1 MAQHKRKTPF
11 GDQIKKDVD
20 RRESLQQKTAPQREI
35 PPAAD
40 QMETFS
46 IRLPASWKTRL
57 EAHFRQRKGLSL
69 GAGIRLIVGEYI
81 ERERV

>member
-20 RRESLQQKTAPQREI
+20 RRESLQREPREI
-35 PPAAD
+35 PVASEKPE
-40 QMETFS
+40 QLETFS

-69 GAGIRLIVGEYI
+69 GAGIRLIVAEYI